1 METVPAISL
10 YELKFTSL
18 IALRRLCFL
27 PPALR
32 LYPSV
37 LWRLL
42 NRVQGPSLRRLPCPP
57 PPVIS
62 LCHWDGS
69 ANTSEALRFDQTG
82 EEHSGL
88 PF

>member
-18 IALRRLCFL
+18 IALRRLCFSASSFTSPCL
-27 PPALR
+27 SPLEAAKPCAGPVSLQIASPPL
-32 LYPSV
+32 
-37 LWRLL
+37 
-42 NRVQGPSLRRLPCPP
+42 
-57 PPVIS
+57 VIS
-62 LCHWDGS
+62 LCHWDGG
-69 ANTSEALRFDQTG
+69 ANTLEALRFDQTG